1 MCAYRTVTQH
11 LLLKHAVRYHN
22 FDTNFFIKCS
32 AEGCGSTYS
41 NWLSF
46 KKHFQRAHRIT
57 FNRENCER
65 ENDVQEFI
73 NQEDLRVN
81 NEPAGR

>member
-11 LLLKHAVRYHN
+11 LLLKHAVRYHR

-41 NWLSF
+41 NWFSF

-65 ENDVQEFI
+65 ENDV
-73 NQEDLRVN
+73 
-81 NEPAGR
+81 